1 MQLKIVAV
9 GAKAPEW
16 VRMGFAEYAKRM
28 PAEMPL
34 SLVEIPAPRHQGDS
48 KRYLRA
54 EGEKTLAKVAD
65 GDWVVALDEH
75 GKRSRSA
82 QLADK
87 LGRWRMEGHNVTFV
101 IGGADG
107 LDDAVRQ
114 RANEMLSLSELTFPH
129 YLARLVLVEAIY
141 RAWTIHTG
149 HPYHRA

>member
-9 GAKAPEW
+9 GAKAPDW
-16 VRMGFAEYAKRM
+16 VRTGFDEYAKRI

-34 SLVEIPAPRHQGDS
+34 NLIEIPAPRHQGDS

-65 GDWVVALDEH
+65 ADWMVALDER
-75 GKRSRSA
+75 GRRARSTD
-82 QLADK
+82 LAAK
-87 LGRWRMEGHNVTFV
+87 LGRWRMDGLNVSFV

-107 LDDAVRQ
+107 LDEAVRQ
-114 RANEMLSLSELTFPH
+114 RANETLSLSDLTFPH

>member
-9 GAKAPEW
+9 GAKAPVW
-16 VRMGFAEYAKRM
+16 VRSGVEEYAKRF

-34 SLVEIPAPRHQGDS
+34 SLIEVPAPRHQGDH

-65 GDWVVALDEH
+65 NDWVVALDER
-75 GKRSRSA
+75 GRRARSKD
-82 QLADK
+82 LADK
-87 LGRWRMEGHNVTFV
+87 LGHWRMEGHNVSFV

-114 RANEMLSLSELTFPH
+114 RANEVFSLSDLTLPH